1 MCLVEVENAPKPMA
15 ACAAQVMPNMT
26 INTSSEIT
34 RNARGGVMEFLL
46 ANHPLDCPI
55 CDQGGECDLQDI
67 SMVYG
72 YGEGRFNEYKRAVQ
86 DKNLGPLIA
95 TIMNRCI
102 HCTRCVRFAKQV
114 AGIPDLGTVGRGKAT
129 EIGTYVQ
136 KMMGSEMSG
145 NLVDLC
151 PVGALTN
158 AVSLEP
164 NFIHN
169 LRNFQKDY

>member
-1 MCLVEVENAPKPMA
+1 MCLVEVVGAPKPMA
-15 ACAAQVMPNMT
+15 ACAAIITPNMK
-26 INTSSEIT
+26 IRTSSEIT

-67 SMVYG
+67 SAVYG

-86 DKNLGPLIA
+86 DKNLGPLIS

-114 AGIPDLGTVGRGKAT
+114 AGVMDLGTVGRGKYT
-129 EIGTYVQ
+129 EIGTYVE
-136 KMMGSEMSG
+136 KMMSSELSG

-158 AVSLEP
+158 AVSKTHS
-164 NFIHN
+164 F
-169 LRNFQKDY
+169 